1 MKSNNELAGSDQN
14 ELISSEQ
21 KIEYR
26 FLLELICGVYAEA
39 FSARFGDNQK
49 KWTLIGKEEFGPY
62 FPFELPESFERL
74 ATFNVENNLLPWKSR
89 FNKVLPIGV
98 LLRNGSDHYLIFR
111 GTLAAMEWYHDM
123 LFTQKQWSNGNS
135 EKLLVHSGF
144 NDLFDTIRTA
154 VDLAIDGAQIGKGK
168 LTITGH
174 SLGAG
179 LANLSALESC
189 DHKPRLITFGSPRVG
204 NAAFSKKLAKCV
216 LFHQRIEHI
225 FDPIPNLPPESVKP
239 LYSDYAHAGEQLLIK
254 GLIDTISSYRDLK
267 KREVLLGH
275 LPSAYFDALDRL

>member
-1 MKSNNELAGSDQN
+1 MKSNSELAGSDQK

-21 KIEYR
+21 RIEYR

-62 FPFELPESFERL
+62 FPFEVPSGFERL
-74 ATFNVENNLLPWKSR
+74 STFYVENNLLPWKSR
-89 FNKVLPIGV
+89 YNKVLPIGV

-111 GTLAAMEWYHDM
+111 GTLAAVEWYHDM
-123 LFTQKQWSNGNS
+123 LFTQKQWSNGSS

-144 NDLFDTIRTA
+144 NDLFDTVRTA
-154 VDLAIDGAQIGKGK
+154 VDLAIDSAQIGEGK

-174 SLGAG
+174 SLGAA
-179 LANLSALESC
+179 LATLSALEWS
-189 DHKPRLITFGSPRVG
+189 DLKPRLITFGSPRVG
-204 NAAFSKKLAKCV
+204 NSIFAKTLEKSV
-216 LFHQRIEHI
+216 SFHQRIEHI

-239 LYSDYAHAGEQLLIK
+239 FYSEYAHAGEQLLIK
-254 GLIDTISSYRDLK
+254 GSIDTISSYKDLSK
-267 KREVLLGH
+267 KEVLLGH